1 MEHKKVLAA
10 LSAIL
15 FAACAIVGVNLYF
28 TYRSVYYLPEDT
40 VDELCEILEKDN
52 IQIDRDIVSTK
63 IEKSTVYVCNSDEYS
78 KNVSEALCGTKIKN
92 AYAVPDG
99 ELLIMEN
106 GKKFEFYNN
115 FSFKFAEN
123 TDISVH
129 YGAENIGMAEIVYD
143 KTEYE
148 KAEKIAAD
156 FLDKGSRK
164 FERTGLVNSKTTA
177 DSIYKD
183 GSKYYVICSR
193 TINDVAV
200 TGNMVICT
208 VEDGR
213 VTEAGGTWC
222 FLTVGES
229 YSAQLSDMINILFSV
244 KKELSHSKDKENGI
258 RISSVDF
265 CYSLYFFGDADDFCL
280 IPCWQIRIDNGE
292 KLIYNAIDGTL
303 YTKTTE

>member
-1 MEHKKVLAA
+1 MEHNKVLAV

-15 FAACAIVGVNLYF
+15 LAACAIVGVNLYF

-92 AYAVPDG
+92 AYAIPDG

-106 GKKFEFYNN
+106 GKKFEFYTN

-129 YGAENIGMAEIVYD
+129 YGAENIGVAEIVYD
-143 KTEYE
+143 KKEYE

>member
-1 MEHKKVLAA
+1 MEHNKVLAV

-15 FAACAIVGVNLYF
+15 LAACAIVGVNLYF

-92 AYAVPDG
+92 AYAIPDG
-99 ELLIMEN
+99 ELLIMAN

-129 YGAENIGMAEIVYD
+129 YGAENIGVAEIVYD
-143 KTEYE
+143 KKEYE

-164 FERTGLVNSKTTA
+164 FERTGLVNSETTA

-183 GSKYYVICSR
+183 GNK
-193 TINDVAV
+193 
-200 TGNMVICT
+200 
-208 VEDGR
+208 
-213 VTEAGGTWC
+213 
-222 FLTVGES
+222 
-229 YSAQLSDMINILFSV
+229 
-244 KKELSHSKDKENGI
+244 
-258 RISSVDF
+258 
-265 CYSLYFFGDADDFCL
+265 
-280 IPCWQIRIDNGE
+280 
-292 KLIYNAIDGTL
+292 
-303 YTKTTE
+303 